1 MPGINNKV
9 FDTLAIKM
17 NSLPLIERYC
27 ILCSDE
33 MSLKSHLFYNVSR
46 DEIIGFE
53 DTGNNKSFI
62 PAKNVLVLMAR
73 SIAGDWK
80 IPVCY
85 CFVETACSSKILKDL
100 IFDIIIKLR
109 NSGAM
114 VLAFVTD
121 MESNFM
127 QLSRELGISTE
138 NSIFSIQEEKIVYFF
153 DTPHLIKALRNM
165 LLLHNFVFNNKIA
178 SWADIVEFYNR
189 DSKQWIKTAPKL
201 SYCHIQPNNF
211 VRMKVKYAVQIFS
224 NRVAAGMCAQMSS
237 GFLPSKA
244 IGTIDLIDH
253 FDKLFDMLNSS
264 SLVTPKEHVKV
275 FTRSKKQ
282 IEFLEE
288 MSHFIKSIKVVKEND
303 SNVKVK
309 CLDC

>member
-1 MPGINNKV
+1 LRYLYFSSPRNYRQLKESITLPSVRSLQLFTNTWNIVPGINKV
-9 FDTLAIKM
+9 FDALAIKM

-53 DTGNNKSFI
+53 DMGNNKSFI

-100 IFDIIIKLR
+100 IFDVIIKLR
-109 NSGAM
+109 NSGAT

-121 MESNFM
+121 MGSNFM

-138 NSIFSIQEEKIVYFF
+138 NSIFSVKEEKIVYFF

-165 LLLHNFVFNNKIA
+165 LLL
-178 SWADIVEFYNR
+178 YNY
-189 DSKQWIKTAPKL
+189 I
-201 SYCHIQPNNF
+201 
-211 VRMKVKYAVQIFS
+211 
-224 NRVAAGMCAQMSS
+224 
-237 GFLPSKA
+237 
-244 IGTIDLIDH
+244 
-253 FDKLFDMLNSS
+253 
-264 SLVTPKEHVKV
+264 
-275 FTRSKKQ
+275 
-282 IEFLEE
+282 
-288 MSHFIKSIKVVKEND
+288 
-303 SNVKVK
+303 
-309 CLDC
+309 